1 MVIPTVVG
9 ILGPSISSLRLVFKA
24 LLSSEPW
31 LHDPE
36 VLPIPYRADAEC
48 RSETSNN
55 LSFGIFTS
63 DGVVNPHLP
72 ITRAVRMVAEALK
85 AEGYKVAL
93 SPYMAGKFTTNPA
106 SKSCHGS
113 HFRMPNQR
121 NCM

>member
-1 MVIPTVVG
+1 MIPTVVG
-9 ILGPSISSLRLVFKA
+9 ILGPSISSLRLMFKA

-31 LHDPE
+31 LHDSE

-48 RSETSNN
+48 RPETSKD

-63 DGVVNPHLP
+63 DGVVNPHPP

-85 AEGYKVAL
+85 AEGYEVAL
-93 SPYMAGKFTTNPA
+93 SPYTRGKITTNPA
-106 SKSCHGS
+106 SRSCHGN
-113 HFRMPNQR
+113 HLRMPNQR

>member
-1 MVIPTVVG
+1 MIPTVVG
-9 ILGPSISSLRLVFKA
+9 ILGSSISSLQLVFKA

-63 DGVVNPHLP
+63 DGVVNPHPP

-85 AEGYKVAL
+85 VEGYKVAL
-93 SPYMAGKFTTNPA
+93 PLYMTGKLTINPA
-106 SKSCHGS
+106 LRSCHGN
-113 HFRMPNQR
+113 HLRMPNQG
-121 NCM
+121 NYM

>member
-1 MVIPTVVG
+1 MIPTVVG

-36 VLPIPYRADAEC
+36 VLPIPYRADAEYHP
-48 RSETSNN
+48 ETSKD
-55 LSFGIFTS
+55 LSFGILTS
-63 DGVVNPHLP
+63 DGVVNPHPP

-85 AEGYKVAL
+85 AEGHKVAL
-93 SPYMAGKFTTNPA
+93 CPYMAGKFTANPA
-106 SKSCHGS
+106 SRSCHGS
-113 HFRMPNQR
+113 HLRTPNQR